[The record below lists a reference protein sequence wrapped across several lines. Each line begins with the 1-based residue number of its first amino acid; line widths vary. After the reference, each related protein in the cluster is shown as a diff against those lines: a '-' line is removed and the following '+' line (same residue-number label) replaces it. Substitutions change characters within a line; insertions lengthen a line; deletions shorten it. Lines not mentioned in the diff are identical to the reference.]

1 MKKYCPVT
9 GETRCRCAGEKK
21 MIGPEKV
28 DLKAALRKLF
38 TDHAIFTANTIH
50 AVVDG
55 TKDVDEVVKRILQN
69 QVDIGNQLKPIIGE
83 EKGKRATMLHL
94 QHIELA
100 SEVIKAAKK
109 ALGES
114 QSQNKKGDKVAL
126 ADFQKKLFAN
136 SVKVA
141 EFLTSLN
148 PEKLPYSATKM
159 MFDMHNQFV
168 IDMTVA
174 RLQQE
179 FAKEIRLFDAYYNEL
194 LEMSDSIFNA
204 L

>member
-1 MKKYCPVT
+1 MSYCPVT
-9 GETRCRCAGEKK
+9 GLTKCRCSNDKK
-21 MIGPEKV
+21 LIPAEKV

-38 TDHAIFTANTIH
+38 SDHGIFTSFVIH
-50 AVVDG
+50 SIVDG
-55 TKDVDEVVKRILQN
+55 TEDVNDMVKRILQN

-83 EKGKRATMLHL
+83 EKAKRLTYLLL

-100 SEVIKAAKK
+100 SDVMKAAKS
-109 ALGES
+109 ES
-114 QSQNKKGDKVAL
+114 KNVLVINKM
-126 ADFQKKLFAN
+126 KLFDN
-136 SVKVA
+136 SRKVA

-148 PEKLPYSATKM
+148 PEKLPLQATKE

-174 RLQQE
+174 RLSKE
-179 FAKEIRLFDAYYNEL
+179 FAKEIRLFDAYFNEL
-194 LEMSDSIFNA
+194 LEMSDSIYNA